1 MLNTLGPVPFTP
13 LLSAIITP
21 GPQQIDFHCRPI
33 AIGCQAG
40 AGRPCSDLLSVRC
53 YDTNKLGQLFLSPF
67 RRDDGN

>member
-33 AIGCQAG
+33 AIVCQAG
-40 AGRPCSDLLSVRC
+40 AG
-53 YDTNKLGQLFLSPF
+53 YYATNKLGQRFCLLSVETMETRGTDYFLP
-67 RRDDGN
+67 